1 MVLIGLL
8 YFVSADPVGPNSIA
22 ISSNET
28 SVAASVSKNITAS
41 EGSIVSW
48 RYYACD
54 QSENCNSSGLYN
66 FTVAQKSPTFADV
79 INNTGTTKLTTASMN
94 ATISDETALSSYTF
108 SHNMSGSW
116 VNDTPIIVTSQTSVT
131 ANKSFTIDISE
142 GSVFSWQ
149 YYANDTSGNNASTGV
164 YNITVLTVNPTFA
177 DAVNDSDITKHQN
190 ITMNVTI
197 TDLGGITNYTF
208 SWNDTG
214 SFVNDTAIQFS
225 NETSVYANVSKQITA
240 KPGTVISWIYYA
252 CDQSENCNSSGLY
265 NFTVNNTKPVITGN
279 WTSPGTPDFGNDVYN
294 WINISDEDGESILM
308 QI

>member
-1 MVLIGLL
+1 
-8 YFVSADPVGPNSIA
+8 
-22 ISSNET
+22 
-28 SVAASVSKNITAS
+28 
-41 EGSIVSW
+41 
-48 RYYACD
+48 
-54 QSENCNSSGLYN
+54 
-66 FTVAQKSPTFADV
+66 
-79 INNTGTTKLTTASMN
+79 
-94 ATISDETALSSYTF
+94 
-108 SHNMSGSW
+108 
-116 VNDTPIIVTSQTSVT
+116 
-131 ANKSFTIDISE
+131 DISE

-225 NETSVYANVSKQITA
+225 NETSVAASVSKNITA
-240 KPGTVISWIYYA
+240 SEGSIVSWRYYA

-265 NFTVNNTKPVITGN
+265 NFTVAQKSPTFADVINNT
-279 WTSPGTPDFGNDVYN
+279 GTTKLTTASMNAT
-294 WINISDEDGESILM
+294 ISDETALSS
-308 QI
+308 